1 MLPAMGDLFAELAR
15 RASSSAR
22 REVDAYAREIPEFG
36 ILDTDPR
43 ARAET
48 MEYAVWLRHRTSEL
62 APTGAELTPTDL
74 AAIAAMGE
82 SRANT
87 GLSLDARQRVLRLHT
102 ELMLREVNEATDAQG
117 DGDAGELV
125 RLLGWFAAQ
134 GERGIAA
141 YCQGFVSALRRRLP
155 YVEQVALLV
164 RALLAG
170 DAMADELASAVGMEI
185 PACCAVTVIRVP
197 PPAGPGTERDRAP
210 EAEIEALLKQYQVP
224 LMWSPPTA
232 STPGEL
238 IALTPLNP
246 APTPGAPTQP
256 PEAPQPPKA
265 PQPPGVPQPPEVL
278 DLIKDFTRSLAT
290 PCAAGTTTA
299 DLPGLA
305 TALDRARRISRAAP
319 LRRSPAHPHTTADVF
334 VELALPEPEEAFGLR
349 LHRVDDRA
357 VRCSGVAVDPDPGHR
372 EPASFV
378 DAKRERG
385 VPRDERRLRV
395 DRREIVAAVGVKR
408 VDLGHH
414 PRRYVPLRGCREEGG
429 DARVDRARDPARLTL
444 TT

>member
-1 MLPAMGDLFAELAR
+1 MGDLFAELAR

-102 ELMLREVNEATDAQG
+102 ELMLREVNEATDAQD

-334 VELALPEPEEAFGLR
+334 VELA
-349 LHRVDDRA
+349 
-357 VRCSGVAVDPDPGHR
+357 VADVP
-372 EPASFV
+372 FV
-378 DAKRERG
+378 DAWLHTLAHRLTPGPDLLLTLDAYYTHDMNRTTTAAALN
-385 VPRDERRLRV
+385 VHPRTLDYRLRRV
-395 DRREIVAAVGVKR
+395 RELTGIAPGSTHGVRVLSSVVG
-408 VDLGHH
+408 
-414 PRRYVPLRGCREEGG
+414 RGLSGAWG
-429 DARVDRARDPARLTL
+429 
-444 TT
+444 

>member
-334 VELALPEPEEAFGLR
+334 VELA
-349 LHRVDDRA
+349 
-357 VRCSGVAVDPDPGHR
+357 VADVP
-372 EPASFV
+372 FV
-378 DAKRERG
+378 DAWLHTLAHRLTPGPDLLLTLDAYYTHDMNRTTTAAALN
-385 VPRDERRLRV
+385 VHPRTLDYRLRRV
-395 DRREIVAAVGVKR
+395 RELTGIAPGSTHGVRVLSSVVG
-408 VDLGHH
+408 
-414 PRRYVPLRGCREEGG
+414 RGLSGAWG
-429 DARVDRARDPARLTL
+429 
-444 TT
+444 

>member
-1 MLPAMGDLFAELAR
+1 MGDLFAELAR

-74 AAIAAMGE
+74 AAIATMGE

-334 VELALPEPEEAFGLR
+334 VELA
-349 LHRVDDRA
+349 
-357 VRCSGVAVDPDPGHR
+357 VADVP
-372 EPASFV
+372 FV
-378 DAKRERG
+378 DAWLHTLAHRLTPGPDLLLTLDAYYTHDMNRTTTAAALN
-385 VPRDERRLRV
+385 VHPRTLDYRLRRV
-395 DRREIVAAVGVKR
+395 RELTGIAPGSTHGVRVLSSVVG
-408 VDLGHH
+408 
-414 PRRYVPLRGCREEGG
+414 RGLSGAWG
-429 DARVDRARDPARLTL
+429 
-444 TT
+444 